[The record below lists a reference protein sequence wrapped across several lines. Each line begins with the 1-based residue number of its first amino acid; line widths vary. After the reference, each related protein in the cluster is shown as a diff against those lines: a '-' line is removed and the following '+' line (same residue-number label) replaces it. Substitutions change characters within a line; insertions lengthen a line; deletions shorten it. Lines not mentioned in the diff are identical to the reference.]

1 MKGEVVATH
10 ISILKKEEVVRQI
23 RALIEGSA
31 S

>member
-1 MKGEVVATH
+1 VVATH